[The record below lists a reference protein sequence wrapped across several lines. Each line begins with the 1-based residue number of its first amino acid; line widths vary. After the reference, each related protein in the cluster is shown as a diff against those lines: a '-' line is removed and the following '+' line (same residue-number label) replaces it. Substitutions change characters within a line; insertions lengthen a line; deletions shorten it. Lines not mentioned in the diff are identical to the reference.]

1 MENIGNFLFFGSICF
16 LITAFV
22 YFVFVRRFATPSQAR
37 FFLLTGMIASVFLA
51 AFSMVPIQSSSIA
64 TAAQGFRLPE
74 VVVGASEGIEYSK
87 QELIRI
93 FETRSLILY
102 LAMAV
107 SLMLFLRMV
116 ISTVYLF
123 YRVSK
128 SEIRDYYGTR
138 VILLKGDVAPFSFFS
153 YVFIP
158 EALQKQDD
166 LYPVIMHELGHAK
179 HLHTID
185 LIVVELL
192 RVLFWFHPVVWYLR
206 RELKYQHEYEADRHA
221 LHQDHVDKIS
231 YQKLLLHV
239 NLSGFHFLLTTPFN
253 YPPLKKRIM
262 MMNKKMKKSPVKIF
276 MGMFMLASLLAIVF
290 VLQSCEFGKD
300 EAETTFEKVD
310 EIKEKSYEEDQIF
323 TVVEELPEFPGGTS
337 AMMDFLQTNLR
348 YPEAAKDAGIQG
360 TVFVSFVVEPDGSI
374 SNIQVLRG
382 IGGGCDEEAVRVVGM
397 MPKWE
402 PGYQRGEAVRVQFNM
417 PVRFVL
423 NQETEA
429 MESKIPKDAY
439 FYLDGKLR
447 SYKDL
452 EGTIDDLISADEVE
466 SVEVI
471 TGEKAMEAH
480 GKERV
485 VVIQRK
491 EE

>member
-1 MENIGNFLFFGSICF
+1 
-16 LITAFV
+16 
-22 YFVFVRRFATPSQAR
+22 
-37 FFLLTGMIASVFLA
+37 
-51 AFSMVPIQSSSIA
+51 
-64 TAAQGFRLPE
+64 
-74 VVVGASEGIEYSK
+74 
-87 QELIRI
+87 
-93 FETRSLILY
+93 
-102 LAMAV
+102 
-107 SLMLFLRMV
+107 
-116 ISTVYLF
+116 
-123 YRVSK
+123 
-128 SEIRDYYGTR
+128 
-138 VILLKGDVAPFSFFS
+138 
-153 YVFIP
+153 
-158 EALQKQDD
+158 
-166 LYPVIMHELGHAK
+166 
-179 HLHTID
+179 
-185 LIVVELL
+185 
-192 RVLFWFHPVVWYLR
+192 
-206 RELKYQHEYEADRHA
+206 
-221 LHQDHVDKIS
+221 
-231 YQKLLLHV
+231 
-239 NLSGFHFLLTTPFN
+239 
-253 YPPLKKRIM
+253 
-262 MMNKKMKKSPVKIF
+262 
-276 MGMFMLASLLAIVF
+276 
-290 VLQSCEFGKD
+290 
-300 EAETTFEKVD
+300 
-310 EIKEKSYEEDQIF
+310 
-323 TVVEELPEFPGGTS
+323 
-337 AMMDFLQTNLR
+337 MMDFLQTNLR

>member
-1 MENIGNFLFFGSICF
+1 METIGTFLFFGSIYL

-22 YFVFVRRFATPSQAR
+22 YFVFVRHVVTPSQAR
-37 FFLLTGMIASVFLA
+37 FFLLTGMIVSVLLSA
-51 AFSMVPIQSSSIA
+51 ISMVPVQPSSINVA
-64 TAAQGFRLPE
+64 TQGIRLQE
-74 VVVGASEGIEYSK
+74 VVVGASEGIEYSR
-87 QELIRI
+87 QEWIRV
-93 FETRSLILY
+93 FETRSLIIHI
-102 LAMAV
+102 AMTV
-107 SLMLFLRMV
+107 SLMLLLRMV
-116 ISTVYLF
+116 VSSVYLF

-166 LYPVIMHELGHAK
+166 LYPVIMHERGHAK
-179 HLHTID
+179 YLHTID
-185 LIVVELL
+185 LIIVELL
-192 RVLFWFHPVVWYLR
+192 RVIFWFHPAVWYLR
-206 RELKYQHEYEADRHA
+206 RELKHQHEYQADGHV
-221 LHQDHVDKIS
+221 LHQDHVDKVS
-231 YQKLLLHV
+231 YQKLLLQV
-239 NLSGFHFLLTTPFN
+239 NMSGFHFSLTTPFN

-262 MMNKKMKKSPVKIF
+262 MMNKKMKKSPVKVF
-276 MGMFMLASLLAIVF
+276 TGVLMLVSLLALVF
-290 VLQSCEFGKD
+290 ALQSCEFGKD

-360 TVFVSFVVEPDGSI
+360 TVFVSFVVESDGSI
-374 SNIQVLRG
+374 SNIKVLRG

-402 PGYQRGEAVRVQFNM
+402 PGRQRGEAVRVQFNM

-423 NQETEA
+423 NQDTEA
-429 MESKIPKDAY
+429 
-439 FYLDGKLR
+439 
-447 SYKDL
+447 
-452 EGTIDDLISADEVE
+452 
-466 SVEVI
+466 
-471 TGEKAMEAH
+471 
-480 GKERV
+480 KER
-485 VVIQRK
+485 
-491 EE
+491 